1 MMRRKALGWF
11 ATVSMAVALVG
22 CSHGGQREEKK
33 GDTRCEESR
42 NLSCITGTECSM
54 DRDRGCEV
62 CRCSPADALTPT
74 DKRRPTAMEPERRW

>member
-1 MMRRKALGWF
+1 MMRGEALGCF
-11 ATVSMAVALVG
+11 AAVSMAVALVG

-62 CRCSPADALTPT
+62 CRCAPPTPMTPT